1 LTTTPN
7 LALPYPELTDTADV
21 PRDIKALADKLD
33 ALLGGGSGG
42 GGGTGTVPLAAAPV
56 LNVGQVG
63 QIRAGRQLSVADF
76 TSLGLSSPIG
86 LWNLSNLTNLGSDG
100 RPLVNL
106 GAVPFDTGI
115 NGLATTAARF
125 SGSIGQALYTVDS
138 GAADPFRIRTG
149 SWGCWFRTAKRGVT
163 QYVMSKVNATAVSVW
178 GLALTTTVAAVVC
191 DGTTFTSAPG
201 VSDVCDD
208 RWHFVVGTADGT
220 TVRCYI
226 DGVLEGT
233 LAFGPLNAT
242 GGSAPVNIGGYG
254 ADSGTAASSPHF
266 GRVDEAFVTAD
277 ILTED
282 QIRLLYA
289 VRLSHTLGT
298 IPTAARLAVHRRR
311 KGSALAVADF
321 STQPIRLHN
330 FTAGALTDQ
339 GSGGVALTNNNPATV
354 LPVAGADGTLGNA
367 FTFNGIAGS
376 WVGSTDTGLPGGLTA
391 RSYGCWFKTASGST
405 VTMMAWGTIN
415 TGDARMDTV
424 GGPLR
429 AISGGDVITGPFISD
444 GQWHQA
450 IVTEDNTAGDLV
462 KRKLYVDGRL
472 VGGSTVMTSLTLAGA
487 NSFRIGAAS
496 NASAPFTGQID
507 GAFVTGYAMTTQE
520 VLGLYAKG
528 SQDLGASPK
537 NAGDHVERLDA
548 ASVLAVF
555 DTLESQHTVDLGV
568 VA

>member
-1 LTTTPN
+1 MTQQLTTN
-7 LALPYPELTDTADV
+7 LQLPYYQGSDPADGASQQQ
-21 PRDIKALADKLD
+21 ALAQKLD
-33 ALLGGGSGG
+33 
-42 GGGTGTVPLAAAPV
+42 TVLAGRIAVSAATAAPI
-56 LNVGQVG
+56 LDVGVSG
-63 QIRAGRQLSVADF
+63 QIRAGRQLAASDF
-76 TSLGLSSPIG
+76 TSLGLSAPIG
-86 LWNLSNLTNLGSDG
+86 LWNLGDLTDVSGNGRVLSNRGS
-100 RPLVNL
+100 VTF
-106 GAVPFDTGI
+106 AAGI
-115 NGLATTAARF
+115 NGVATTAAQF
-125 SGSIGQALYTVDS
+125 TGSTAQALYIVDS

-311 KGSALAVADF
+311 KGSALDVADF

-391 RSYGCWFKTASGST
+391 RSYGCWFKTTQTSAFTGI
-405 VTMMAWGTIN
+405 MGWGTLN
-415 TGDARMDTV
+415 TGDARLTV
-424 GGPLR
+424 ATTG
-429 AISGGDVITGPFISD
+429 AIRFASGADSVDSPFVAD

-450 IVTEDNTAGDLV
+450 IGVEDNAAGDGV

-472 VGGSTVMTSLTLAGA
+472 VVGSTVMNSLTLAGA
-487 NSFRIGAAS
+487 ARFRIGAAPD
-496 NASAPFTGQID
+496 ATLPFTGQID